1 MEFLRWF
8 VNNNNNMTQ
17 TSFRGYTGQWWRRDV
32 SVLFSAKTY
41 LRLHFLAWDHNDICS
56 YIFRS
61 YHELRFEDQWFSQ
74 FVFLTFWGVD
84 LQCSFPAS
92 HSLLDMGSELFR
104 SVIVNASCELSF
116 NIQTIATYWVLHLRN
131 YMFYMVKLRFRIK
144 GYLKIQ
150 RKEMSIKDT
159 VKSLYTTNWWPVY
172 MEMGDP
178 R

>member
-17 TSFRGYTGQWWRRDV
+17 TSFRGYTGQWWCRDV

-41 LRLHFLAWDHNDICS
+41 LRLHFLVGDHDDICFTFFDHTMNFVS
-56 YIFRS
+56 KTNDFPNFFFS
-61 YHELRFEDQWFSQ
+61 LSEELICS
-74 FVFLTFWGVD
+74 VHFLH
-84 LQCSFPAS
+84 AS

-116 NIQTIATYWVLHLRN
+116 NIQMIATYWVLHFRN

-144 GYLKIQ
+144 EYLKIQ
-150 RKEMSIKDT
+150 RKEMSIKHT
-159 VKSLYTTNWWPVY
+159 VKSLCTTN
-172 MEMGDP
+172 
-178 R
+178 